1 MITYTVKIVISY
13 NTASGMSCCNE
24 SPSIPE
30 VLDTVGYNTASGM
43 SCCNLDPKIECIK
56 IEHLLQYRKRYE
68 LLQLYPIS
76 SSNFIYL
83 LQYRK
88 RYELLQ
94 RKTTRTCING
104 IFPSYNTASGMSCC
118 NTETN
123 LTLLKTGGVTI
134 PQAV

>member
-94 RKTTRTCING
+94 LIKMKHMMRFQYR
-104 IFPSYNTASGMSCC
+104 YNTASGMSCC
-118 NTETN
+118 N
-123 LTLLKTGGVTI
+123 
-134 PQAV
+134 